1 MAICSP
7 PASQGGEDLCVSLL
21 KRTDD
26 EALYAQLVSVF
37 RTRILNGDLLPGAQI
52 STEIELA
59 RENNISRGTVRQ
71 AMAILVRE
79 GLLERVPGRGTFVR
93 QLPVAQNGGERKV
106 SSTSKRIGLLL
117 SRRRS
122 ELDLDILSGVE
133 YAAKARGYQVSFAFT
148 EESAEEQ
155 ARDINHLR
163 ADHVAGMIIFPLT
176 DITYDEAIWKLR
188 DDGVPFVLIDRY
200 FPDLQSDCVTSDN
213 VGGGYRATEHLI
225 ILGHTRI
232 AFCHASFGT
241 LTTTSVRD
249 RHIGYRKALE
259 EYGIPYDEALVF
271 QHDSA
276 RKHLP
281 YVDFLS
287 QPDRPTAIFT
297 SHDHE
302 AAEVI
307 RAANQLGIHLP
318 EELAVV
324 GFDNVEFSAYMN
336 PPLTTIAQPSRDV
349 GLRAADLLISRIE
362 GNRSPARHI
371 EIPTNLVVRESCGVK
386 GRIRAVQK

>member
-1 MAICSP
+1 
-7 PASQGGEDLCVSLL
+7 LL
-21 KRTDD
+21 KRSDE

-37 RTRILNGDLLPGAQI
+37 RTRILNGNLLPGAQI
-52 STEIELA
+52 PTEIELA

-71 AMAILVRE
+71 AMGILVSE

-93 QLPVAQNGGERKV
+93 QIPVAQNGAEHHPRPAN
-106 SSTSKRIGLLL
+106 KRIGLLL
-117 SRRRS
+117 SLPRS

-133 YAAKARGYQVSFAFT
+133 HAAKARGYQVSFAFT

-163 ADHVAGMIIFPLT
+163 ADHVDGMIVFPLS
-176 DITYDEAIWKLR
+176 DITYDEAIWRLR

-200 FPDLQSDCVTSDN
+200 FPDLESDYVTSDN
-213 VGGGYRATEHLI
+213 LGGGYRATEHLI

-232 AFCHASFGT
+232 AFCHPSFGT

-249 RHIGYRKALE
+249 RYLGYRKALE
-259 EYGIPYDEALVF
+259 EYGIPYDDSLLF
-271 QHDSA
+271 QSDRTRGFA
-276 RKHLP
+276 P
-281 YVDFLS
+281 NVEYLS
-287 QPDRPTAIFT
+287 QPNRPTAIFT

-302 AAEVI
+302 AAQVF
-307 RAANQLGIHLP
+307 RAAIQLGIRLP

-324 GFDNVEFSAYMN
+324 GFDNVEYSAYLN
-336 PPLTTIAQPSRDV
+336 PALTTIAQSSRDV
-349 GLRAADLLISRIE
+349 GLRAADLLISRLE
-362 GNRSPARHI
+362 GSRAPVQHI
-371 EIPTNLVVRESCGVK
+371 EVPTNLVVRESCGVR